1 MNYQESLEYVNGF
14 KGFAKETTLERIET
28 LLSLLDNPQT
38 KFKSIHVAGTNGKGS
53 VAAMITNILRASDL
67 KVGRFTSP
75 HLVNINERIE
85 INNKEISDE
94 DFAVA
99 ITAVSAVV
107 DRAEEVVG
115 EKPTQFEIITA
126 AAFLHFALTKVDYAV
141 VEVGLGGLWDSTN
154 VLVPVVSVIT
164 NVSMDHMKQC
174 GDTLEKIA
182 MQKSGII
189 KEKVPVVSGVKIA
202 QAGPIQAL
210 CMFKQSR
217 LYSYGHVFE
226 TKEVKSSIEE
236 GTTFTL
242 TAGDY
247 HSDYEIK
254 LLGEHQILNASLAI
268 VAAKIVSKDDER
280 IHEIALHQGVA
291 HTSWPG
297 RIERVEENPDV
308 ILDGAHNVAGAKAL
322 RLALDKYYPNKRVSF
337 ILGFMKDKEVDKIL
351 SELLTAKDRV
361 FAVNADDSARALAS
375 DKLALK
381 ADAVMANIIH
391 NFKTAESFNNIESA
405 FTSAKELTTKDN
417 LICVCGSL
425 YLVGAFKAM
434 QLEKAK
440 NK

>member
-1 MNYQESLEYVNGF
+1 MNYVESLDYVNGF
-14 KGFAKETTLERIET
+14 KGFAKTTTLERIET
-28 LLSLLDNPQT
+28 LLGLLDNPQT

-53 VAAMITNILRASDL
+53 VTAMIANILRASDL

-85 INNKEISDE
+85 INNKEISNE
-94 DFAVA
+94 DFAFA
-99 ITAVSAVV
+99 ISAVAAV
-107 DRAEEVVG
+107 ADKVEEVVG

-126 AAFLHFALTKVDYAV
+126 AAFLHFSLAKVDYAV

-154 VLVPVVSVIT
+154 VLVPAVSVIT

-182 MQKSGII
+182 MQKAGII

-217 LYSYGHVFE
+217 LYSYGHVFDA
-226 TKEVKSSIEE
+226 TEVKSSVAE

-242 TAGDY
+242 NAGDY

-254 LLGEHQILNASLAI
+254 LLGEHQILNATLAV
-268 VAAKIVSKDDER
+268 VAAKIVSKDDDR

-291 HTSWPG
+291 HTFWPG
-297 RIERVEENPDV
+297 RIERIEENPDV
-308 ILDGAHNVAGAKAL
+308 ILDGAHNVSGAKAL
-322 RLALDKYYPNKRVSF
+322 RAALDKYYPNKRVSF
-337 ILGFMKDKEVDKIL
+337 VLGFMKDKEVTKIL
-351 SELLTAKDRV
+351 SALLTVKDRV
-361 FAVNADDSARALAS
+361 FAVKADDSARALAS
-375 DKLALK
+375 DELALK
-381 ADAVMANIIH
+381 ADSAMANITH
-391 NFKTAESFNNIESA
+391 NFKTAEAFENIESA
-405 FTSAKELTTKDN
+405 FAKAKEVTATEDV
-417 LICVCGSL
+417 ICVCGSL

-434 QLEKAK
+434 QLEKGL